1 MHVLSEVV
9 GMAKPNP
16 AIYRLAL
23 ERLGLP
29 GSAWVF
35 VDDHPVNL
43 PPAEALGI
51 TTVLARREED
61 TVAELQAILGVRA
74 DLAA

>member
-1 MHVLSEVV
+1 
-9 GMAKPNP
+9 MAKPNP

-35 VDDHPVNL
+35 VDDH
-43 PPAEALGI
+43 
-51 TTVLARREED
+51 R
-61 TVAELQAILGVRA
+61 
-74 DLAA
+74 